1 MYHYP
6 ALCRAADHL
15 ELAFRKLGYSPV
27 RQTYEVDGR
36 IFSNLIAER
45 RGEGLASE
53 ILILGAHYDTHKD
66 SPGAND
72 NGSAIAAV
80 LELAREACDW
90 RITRTLRFVLFTNEE
105 SPFTRT
111 EHMGKSDLCSSLPC
125 EQRADCQDALPRD
138 IRLLF

>member
-1 MYHYP
+1 MTIDRGTSGRLSGVVAHLASDIGPRNIYHYP

-53 ILILGAHYDTHKD
+53 ILILGA
-66 SPGAND
+66 
-72 NGSAIAAV
+72 
-80 LELAREACDW
+80 L
-90 RITRTLRFVLFTNEE
+90 
-105 SPFTRT
+105 
-111 EHMGKSDLCSSLPC
+111 
-125 EQRADCQDALPRD
+125 
-138 IRLLF
+138 